1 MKKENGVE
9 ETEVLNRRRTPCTVS
24 KAWDVVEEQEDP
36 RSAHVTGDVNKPKQ
50 P

>member
-1 MKKENGVE
+1 MKEGKGFE
-9 ETEVLNRRRTPCTVS
+9 ETEVLKHRRTPCTVS
-24 KAWDVVEEQEDP
+24 KTWDVVEEQEDP